1 MTAPGL
7 LKDRLTL
14 ETPVETPDGAGGVV
28 RTYVAGPRLWAAV
41 VPLKARDVVVA
52 DAPGVTVTHR
62 ITVRAGIAITTAHR
76 LRKGARLFAIVGFRD
91 EDAGGRYLRIDAEER
106 RD

>member
-1 MTAPGL
+1 VTTPGI

-14 ETPVETPDGAGGVV
+14 EIPVETPDGAGGVV

-41 VPLKARDVVVA
+41 IPASTRDVVIA
-52 DAPGVTVTHR
+52 EAAGARLTHH
-62 ITVRAGIAITTAHR
+62 ITVRTGIDITTAHR
-76 LRKGARLFAIVGFRD
+76 LRKGARLFRILGYRD
-91 EDAGGRYLRIDAEER
+91 EDASGRYLRIEAEER